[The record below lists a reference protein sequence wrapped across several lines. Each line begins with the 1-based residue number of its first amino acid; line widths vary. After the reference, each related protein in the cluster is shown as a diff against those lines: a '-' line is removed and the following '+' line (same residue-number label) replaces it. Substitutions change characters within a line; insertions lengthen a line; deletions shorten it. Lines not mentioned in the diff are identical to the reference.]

1 MEALNLIVFGFIVYA
16 ALIVVPTI
24 WEEKFSQNTS
34 H

>member
-24 WEEKFSQNTS
+24 WEEKSAHHHS